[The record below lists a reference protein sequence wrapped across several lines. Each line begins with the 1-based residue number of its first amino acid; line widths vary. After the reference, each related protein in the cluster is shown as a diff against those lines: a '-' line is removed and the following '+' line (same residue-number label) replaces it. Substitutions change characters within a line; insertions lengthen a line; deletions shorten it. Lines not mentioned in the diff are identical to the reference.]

1 VDGDVDELTVSVDGA
16 ELLVRGWGEPDG
28 RPLLCWPGAGPRG
41 SMFMSEAGPLL
52 ARDHGARILA
62 LDPPGFGGSPPLERH
77 RYAPGAL
84 VDLIPPLASA
94 LGLDRFAFLGFSWGG
109 DLGCHFAARRPEQL
123 TALVVLDAGYRDP
136 PVDPTLSYEQL
147 AEQSELRW
155 QQMCAPS
162 WEVLFEQL
170 KKYHRRWSGAIE
182 ESYRAGWREEDGRL
196 VPNFSARVVAGIE
209 FEMARAPASA
219 ALGSLAESRVPVL
232 LVPAAAADEADLNR
246 FAADVPQAE
255 IARIEGV
262 GHDVLSD
269 GGPEVVDLVGRWLA
283 EHAS

>member
-1 VDGDVDELTVSVDGA
+1 VDEFTASVDGA
-16 ELLVRGWGEPDG
+16 EFRMRGWGEPDG

-41 SMFMSEAGPLL
+41 SMFMSEAGVLL
-52 ARDHGARILA
+52 ARDHGVRVLA
-62 LDPPGFGGSPPLERH
+62 LDPPGFGGSPPLERQ

-94 LGLDRFAFLGFSWGG
+94 LGLGRFAFLGFSWGG
-109 DLGCHFAARRPEQL
+109 DLGCHFAARRPDQL

-136 PVDPTLSYEQL
+136 PVDPTLSYEEL

-162 WEVLFEQL
+162 WEVLFEQFE
-170 KKYHRRWSGAIE
+170 KYHRRWSAAIE
-182 ESYRAGWREEDGRL
+182 ESYRAGWSEEGEQL

-209 FEMARAPASA
+209 YEMARAPASA
-219 ALGSLAESRVPVL
+219 ALRQLAESGIPVL
-232 LVPAAAADEADLNR
+232 LVPAAAAAEAHLNR

-255 IARIEGV
+255 IARVEGV